1 MLCLGGKRCFSNLMC
16 DMGKKRFVE
25 KVKKVRVTFEVE
37 ERHTGCCECLFGGTC
52 PYACAFSGK
61 LDCAKYNL
69 GSMKLVEIK
78 DVEE

>member
-1 MLCLGGKRCFSNLMC
+1 
-16 DMGKKRFVE
+16 MGKKRFIE

-37 ERHTGCCECLFGGTC
+37 ERHTRCCECLFGGTC
-52 PYACAFSGK
+52 PYVCAFLEK

-69 GSMKLVEIK
+69 GSMRLVEIK